1 MHFKINLTLIAILA
15 IVLFFNIPFY
25 KNWLETNIFNQSI
38 SYFTVKDQLD
48 EEQRKAARYGPSY
61 VVYKEFVSMYP
72 KLKLDTPL
80 LLLPPEKFLR
90 ERKIN
95 NINIVEPMVYYYLT
109 GKKAVW
115 YDSPE
120 VEKANCALL
129 PDNSG
134 KVMIQRLANKEEL
147 HKLLDIYKKYKL
159 DL

>member
-25 KNWLETNIFNQSI
+25 KNWLDTNIFNQSI
-38 SYFTVKDQLD
+38 SYFTVKDNLSV
-48 EEQRKAARYGPSY
+48 EQRKTARYGGSY
-61 VVYKEFVSMYP
+61 TVYKEFVTMYP
-72 KLKLDTPL
+72 QLKLDTPL

-90 ERKIN
+90 ERN
-95 NINIVEPMVYYYLT
+95 VANINVVEPTIYYYLT

-129 PDNSG
+129 PDNTG
-134 KVMIQRLANKEEL
+134 KVMIQRLNKEEL
-147 HKLLDIYKKYKL
+147 HKLLDVYKKYKL